1 MYRIID
7 ISKDGATRTDGRYPL
22 RIGCVVEILVI
33 DIGFPMIFK
42 HTAAARGNGKSGYLQ
57 TSRIVKIE
65 SDSELNNIVIDTL
78 NSVYTLTK
86 FVHE

>member
-1 MYRIID
+1 MYRIESITKNG
-7 ISKDGATRTDGRYPL
+7 IPRTDGLYPL

-33 DIGFPMIFK
+33 DIGFPMMLRY
-42 HTAAARGNGKSGYLQ
+42 AVDARGSGRCGYLQ

>member
-7 ISKDGATRTDGRYPL
+7 ITKDGATRTDGRYPL

-33 DIGFPMIFK
+33 DIGFPMILK
-42 HTAAARGNGKSGYLQ
+42 YTVAARGNGKSGYLQ

-65 SDSELNNIVIDTL
+65 SDPELNNMVVTTL
-78 NSVYTLTK
+78 NSIYTLKK